1 MNMNEKNYKKR
12 LDFQGQIISRQSQ
25 QIDALKLK
33 VEKLEGKIKEQNAVI
48 SSVEPMR
55 KEMTENIK
63 EYRNLKNQYKTLVQ
77 ELKQMKEIM
86 NVTVYK
92 GKWRL
97 VKWLIK

>member
-1 MNMNEKNYKKR
+1 MNERNYKKR
-12 LDFQGQIISRQSQ
+12 LDFQSQIISRQSQ
-25 QIDALKLK
+25 QIDALKLE
-33 VEKLEGKIKEQNAVI
+33 VEKLEEKIKEQNVVI
-48 SSVEPMR
+48 SSIEPMR